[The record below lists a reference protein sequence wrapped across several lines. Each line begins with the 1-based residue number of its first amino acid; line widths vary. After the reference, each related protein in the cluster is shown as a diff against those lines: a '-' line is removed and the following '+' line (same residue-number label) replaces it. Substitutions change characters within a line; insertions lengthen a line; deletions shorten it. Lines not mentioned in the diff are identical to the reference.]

1 MRKVV
6 TIEVYPGKPPAH
18 PEDLITADPILTI
31 QQYEQNGVT
40 LRSITKK

>member
-1 MRKVV
+1 MKKVA
-6 TIEVYPGKPPAH
+6 TIQVYPGDPPAH
-18 PEDLITADPILTI
+18 PEDLIIADPLLTI